1 MVSDDLPS
9 LLTVSSTPD
18 YVMSAQEQLFA
29 KHVIT
34 PQIRAKLADLRGVV
48 EEDLTKA
55 FAAVRSDLNHKV
67 AKMRELLK
75 VQALLLQSKFLTHVD
90 DKMAS
95 FLSASPLSSRSEPP
109 PLDDV
114 VFSGEPQH
122 LDSFLYS
129 IYDALAAHLSAFVDN
144 GLRIQ
149 WISGHLKPV
158 GSPAAHWWPSLVA
171 ETASLFDGAI
181 PPGRTAAYLFCLKS
195 LLTVD
200 SFLNNLVKNFTDPF
214 AAQKSLK
221 LLQEFTMGKLGVQQF
236 NVKSNSLT
244 YCVSQTL
251 L

>member
-95 FLSASPLSSRSEPP
+95 F
-109 PLDDV
+109 
-114 VFSGEPQH
+114 FSLH
-122 LDSFLYS
+122 
-129 IYDALAAHLSAFVDN
+129 HC
-144 GLRIQ
+144 LR
-149 WISGHLKPV
+149 V
-158 GSPAAHWWPSLVA
+158 
-171 ETASLFDGAI
+171 
-181 PPGRTAAYLFCLKS
+181 
-195 LLTVD
+195 
-200 SFLNNLVKNFTDPF
+200 LNLHR
-214 AAQKSLK
+214 L
-221 LLQEFTMGKLGVQQF
+221 MM
-236 NVKSNSLT
+236 
-244 YCVSQTL
+244 
-251 L
+251 